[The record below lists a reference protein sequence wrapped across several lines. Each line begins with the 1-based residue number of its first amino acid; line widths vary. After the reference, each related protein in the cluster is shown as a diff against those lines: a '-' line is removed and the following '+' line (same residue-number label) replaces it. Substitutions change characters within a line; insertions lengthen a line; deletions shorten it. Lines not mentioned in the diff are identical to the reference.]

1 MTDNEERTIIRNKVT
16 ALGYSIGG
24 DDYNIIPDNVQ
35 DLMVLLNLPMNDA
48 IIQVLGV
55 E

>member
-1 MTDNEERTIIRNKVT
+1 MTDKEERNIIRNKVT
-16 ALGYSIGG
+16 ALGCSIAG

-35 DLMVLLNLPMNDA
+35 SLMILLGMPMNDA

>member
-1 MTDNEERTIIRNKVT
+1 MTDNEERNIIRNNVT
-16 ALGYSIGG
+16 ALVYSIDG

-35 DLMVLLNLPMNDA
+35 DLMILLGMPMNDA

>member
-1 MTDNEERTIIRNKVT
+1 MTDKEERNIIRNKVI
-16 ALGYSIGG
+16 ALGYSIDG

-35 DLMVLLNLPMNDA
+35 DLMVLLGMPMNDA